1 MLHKILNPLA
11 LDKKHKYRQYLRN
24 FYRFITQRPSRTI
37 KVTAVLTVL
46 LFLPQILLTW
56 QAYSRFQNITTYE
69 LQLQTLSNEIV
80 YLDEVLTM
88 SARMNAAT
96 GNQIWE
102 KRYRQFEPK
111 LDAAIA
117 KSINLAPKVYSSQ
130 NAKKTNAAN
139 KKLVEMEYQSF
150 ELVKNGEKEAAQ
162 ELLLS
167 NQYEFEK
174 LQYHDGVKKI
184 NLAITKQVQN
194 KVIGYR
200 HQLLFTSFFAIL
212 SLVIL
217 IPAWLIV
224 LRLLNEYL
232 KQRKI
237 AQAELKKNNR
247 ELEIRVQERTQELSN
262 KNLQL
267 QETLQELQDTQIQLI
282 HAEKMAS
289 LGQLVGGVAH
299 EINNPITFID
309 GNIVFAKQYAE
320 DILKLLELYQIN
332 FPQPP
337 VEIQD
342 VIEDIELDFLR
353 EDIFS
358 IHQSMKVG
366 TQRIRDIVLSLRN
379 FSRLDEADVKQ
390 VDIHEGIDSTLMI
403 LQNRLKSTAN
413 SPEIAILKEYHQLPP
428 VECYP
433 GQLNQALMN
442 ILSNAIDALSDK
454 IAKKKNPDFMPQIR
468 ILTDLSDTNH
478 VMIRIA
484 DNAYGMTEE
493 VHSKLFDPFFTT
505 KPVGKGTGLGLSI
518 AYKIIVSKHNGQLS
532 FNSTLGKGTE
542 FIIEI
547 PINQ

>member
-1 MLHKILNPLA
+1 MLHKILNRLA
-11 LDKKHKYRQYLRN
+11 LDKKDRYRQYLRN

-37 KVTAVLTVL
+37 KVTVVFTVL
-46 LFLPQILLTW
+46 LFLPQIILTW

-69 LQLQTLSNEIV
+69 LQLQSLSDEII

-96 GNQIWE
+96 GNQMWE

-117 KSINLAPKVYSSQ
+117 KSIKLAPKVYSSE
-130 NAKKTNAAN
+130 NAKKTDAAN

-162 ELLLS
+162 ALLLS
-167 NQYEFEK
+167 NQYQFEK

-184 NLAITKQVQN
+184 NLAISQQLQK
-194 KVIGYR
+194 KVIRYR
-200 HQLLFTSFFAIL
+200 YQLLFTSFFAIF
-212 SLVIL
+212 SLVML

-237 AQAELKKNNR
+237 YQAELQKNNR
-247 ELEIRVQERTQELSN
+247 ELEIRVQERTQELSD

-282 HAEKMAS
+282 HAEKMS
-289 LGQLVGGVAH
+289 GLGQLVGGVAH
-299 EINNPITFID
+299 EINNPVTFID
-309 GNIVFAKQYAE
+309 GNIVFAQQYAE
-320 DILKLLELYQIN
+320 DILKLLELYQIH
-332 FPQPP
+332 FPEAP

-342 VIEDIELDFLR
+342 EIEEIELDFIK

-379 FSRLDEADVKQ
+379 FSRLDEADLKQ
-390 VDIHEGIDSTLMI
+390 VDIHHGIDSTLMI

-413 SPEIAILKEYHQLPP
+413 SPEIAIIKEYNQLPP

-454 IAKKKNPDFMPQIR
+454 ISEKKNPDFMPQIR
-468 ILTDLSDTNH
+468 ILTNLSDNNR
-478 VMIRIA
+478 VMIQIS
-484 DNAYGMTEE
+484 DNACGMREE
-493 VHSKLFDPFFTT
+493 VRSKLFDPFFTT

-542 FIIEI
+542 FIIQI
-547 PINQ
+547 PITQ